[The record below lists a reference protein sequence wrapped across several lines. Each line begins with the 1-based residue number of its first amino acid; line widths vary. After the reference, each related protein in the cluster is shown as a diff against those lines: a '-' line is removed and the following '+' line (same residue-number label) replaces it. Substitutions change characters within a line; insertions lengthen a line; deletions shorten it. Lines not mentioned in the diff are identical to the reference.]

1 MTRFAA
7 FVTVTLTVLMMTV
20 PVIAGPETASGQVEV
35 PMIAVHIEEHV
46 SRNCEDLPVIEE
58 TSLRTTY
65 AGVGQ
70 IDAYVVLFRFKEAKG
85 MSFAMRWPETWGT
98 GTWHDCSHLKIADIT
113 SPGDVTSLVWKDCVT
128 DSLPM
133 IVGWLTL
140 TVNSPGIIEV
150 LPAPKE
156 GAIAIA
162 DCNEIAVEMY
172 EAIVSLKAGAGG
184 ASGDD
189 PALLHQIHNRNWY
202 IGLDS
207 ATAEPSI
214 NKAVRQA
221 LPGDTV
227 FVAGGIYHE
236 SLSLRT
242 GVVVLGSWDKDF
254 KVRDLQRT
262 PSIIKPTAHDEAEHD
277 EGAHHD
283 VAHPNAV
290 RAAFGE
296 DSTAV
301 LDGFVITGG
310 SGKFGGGIA
319 LRNGASPMLRNLIIH
334 SNTAQF
340 GGGIACHAASPVI
353 RNVLIARNK
362 AETGGGI
369 FCSTGSS
376 PRIANVTIADNEA
389 ENGAGI
395 CVLRGSSPYVEN
407 SIIAYHADGAA
418 IYNSDPGSRTTLTC
432 CDLWMNMPTDFSA
445 GADEFAILRDNLADD
460 PQFVDPDNM
469 DYTLKPASPALAP
482 SDCGRMGSKVGRIP
496 PE

>member
-1 MTRFAA
+1 MTRFAVFFA
-7 FVTVTLTVLMMTV
+7 VTSVAVMMTG
-20 PVIAGPETASGQVEV
+20 PVIAGPETTSGQVEV
-35 PMIAVHIEEHV
+35 PMIAVHIAEHV
-46 SRNCEDLPVIEE
+46 SRNCEELPVIEE

-65 AGVGQ
+65 DGVGQ

-85 MSFAMRWPETWGT
+85 ISFALTWPEAWGK

-133 IVGWLTL
+133 IVGWITL

-184 ASGDD
+184 AGGDD
-189 PALLHQIHNRNWY
+189 PTLLHQIRNRNWY
-202 IGLDS
+202 VGFDS
-207 ATAEPSI
+207 ATGAPSI
-214 NKAVRQA
+214 NTAMRQA

-227 FVAGGIYHE
+227 FVAGGMYRE
-236 SLSLRT
+236 SVSLRT
-242 GVVVLGSWDKDF
+242 GVVVLGSWDEDF
-254 KVRDLQRT
+254 KVRDIERT
-262 PSIIKPTAHDEAEHD
+262 PSIISPFADDEAEHD

-283 VAHPNAV
+283 VAYHNAV
-290 RAAFGE
+290 RASFGE

-301 LDGFVITGG
+301 LDGFIITGG

-319 LRNGASPMLRNLIIH
+319 LRNGASPLLRNLIIH

-340 GGGIACHAASPVI
+340 GGGIACHSASPVI

-376 PRIANVTIADNEA
+376 PQIANVTIADNEA

-395 CVLRGSSPYVEN
+395 CVIRGSSPYIEN
-407 SIIAYHADGAA
+407 SIIAYHADGTA
-418 IYNSDPGSRTTLTC
+418 IYNSDPGSRTSLTC

-445 GADEFAILRDNLADD
+445 GADKMAILRDNLADN
-460 PQFVDPDNM
+460 PQFTDPDNM
-469 DYTLKPASPALAP
+469 DYTLRPASPAL
-482 SDCGRMGSKVGRIP
+482 SSSGCGRMGSKVGRIP
-496 PE
+496 AE